1 MFAVEDRE
9 LKERK
14 RGESIG
20 SDRLTVNLKGGRKER
35 KSSEM
40 RLLRD
45 YVHPLTHIVRSV
57 HILVTNRPQPSQPIS
72 PSVRPSIRQPSIHSA
87 SRATYHAFGAKAVC
101 RLSSLPPSLAGS
113 HGPRTHGNEAKEG
126 TNERVCS
133 AYNGAL
139 SNSEINRR
147 EVTVDR

>member
-72 PSVRPSIRQPSIHSA
+72 PSVRPYIHPPTLDPLCESSHVPRIRGQGCLSSFVAPSIPRWLA
-87 SRATYHAFGAKAVC
+87 RTAHARERG
-101 RLSSLPPSLAGS
+101 
-113 HGPRTHGNEAKEG
+113 EG
-126 TNERVCS
+126 RNERTNACVVHTMEPYLTAKS
-133 AYNGAL
+133 T
-139 SNSEINRR
+139 EER
-147 EVTVDR
+147 